1 MLEYSPGE
9 FMSQLKSQ
17 LTEDMKTAMRAHDSV
32 RLGVIRFLL
41 SEIKNFEIDN
51 GEQDDAGIQKIIARE
66 IKKVKE
72 ANLEFEKGGRQDLV
86 DQETEKIGMM
96 EVYLP
101 KQMSDEELKKIVD
114 EVMATAEKKD
124 FGNVMKAVMGKVNGL
139 ADGNRVSAM
148 VKQALS

>member
-1 MLEYSPGE
+1 
-9 FMSQLKSQ
+9 MSQLKIQ
-17 LTEDMKTAMRAHDSV
+17 LTEDMKNAMRAHESV

-66 IKKVKE
+66 IKKVKD
-72 ANLEFEKGGRQDLV
+72 ANIDFEKGGRQDLV

-96 EVYLP
+96 ELYLP
-101 KQMSDEELKKIVD
+101 KQLSDEELQKVVD
-114 EVMATAEKKD
+114 EVVATIEKKD
-124 FGNVMKAVMGKVNGL
+124 FGNVMKTVVGKVNGL
-139 ADGNRVSAM
+139 ADGNRISVM

>member
-1 MLEYSPGE
+1 
-9 FMSQLKSQ
+9 MSQLKTQ
-17 LTEDMKTAMRAHDSV
+17 LVEDMKTAMRAHDSV
-32 RLGVIRFLL
+32 RLGVIRFML

-66 IKKVKE
+66 IKKVKD
-72 ANLEFEKGGRQDLV
+72 ANVEFEKGGRQDLV

-101 KQMSDEELKKIVD
+101 KQMSDEDLQKIVT
-114 EVMATAEKKD
+114 EVVAESDKKD
-124 FGNVMKAVMGKVNGL
+124 FGNVMRAVMAKVQGL